1 VDFKGTIP
9 AVAGSKENG
18 ISSQGADEGETE
30 GTTNKSGLNLEEDVG
45 MGLECDGQQC
55 YPKFF

>member
-1 VDFKGTIP
+1 MEG
-9 AVAGSKENG
+9 AAA
-18 ISSQGADEGETE
+18 SQGDEGETE
-30 GTTNKSGLNLEEDVG
+30 GTTNKSGLEEDA